1 MRFFAYIVLLLIN
14 IFPFM
19 VVSHANSV
27 AVSSKNNLK
36 FTEFQGV
43 LVQTDTGKLLKTA
56 NETYLLIDNK
66 AILDEILDNHN
77 GVLVQSFRVCL
88 SGVLI
93 NNTQANKNQFPQVL
107 LVKKICG
114 TDE

>member
-1 MRFFAYIVLLLIN
+1 MRFLAYIVLLLIS
-14 IFPFM
+14 ILHVM
-19 VVSHANSV
+19 EVSHANNV
-27 AVSSKNNLK
+27 AASNKDTLK
-36 FTEFQGV
+36 LTDFQGV
-43 LVQTDTGKLLKTA
+43 LVQTETEKLLKTA

-66 AILDEILDNHN
+66 AILDDILDNHT

-93 NNTQANKNQFPQVL
+93 DNTQANKSQFTQVL
-107 LVKKICG
+107 VVKKICE